1 MKDNKTLS
9 RIFLVL
15 AIMALFAFLR
25 VFISMPNISPVA
37 AIALFGG
44 TFIGRKGL
52 AMILPLTILFISDLF
67 LGLYSPVLMAA
78 VYGSILLVSFIGLWL
93 RNHVRIHNVVAAS
106 LLSSVLFFAITNF
119 AVWAEG
125 LWYPMTWTGLAS
137 CYAMAI
143 PFFRFEMVGT
153 LGFTVVFFA
162 MYQFATSRISAFK
175 AA

>member
-1 MKDNKTLS
+1 MKDNTTIS
-9 RIFLVL
+9 RLFLVI
-15 AIMALFAFLR
+15 AIMAVFAFLR
-25 VFISMPNISPVA
+25 IFIEMPNISPVA

-44 TFIGRKGL
+44 TLISRKGW
-52 AMILPLTILFISDLF
+52 AILFPLVILFASDMV
-67 LGLYSPVLMAA
+67 LGLYSPFLMAF
-78 VYGSILLVSFIGLWL
+78 VYGSFALIAVVGLWL
-93 RNHVRIHNVVAAS
+93 RKHMKVHNVVLAS
-106 LLSSVLFFAITNF
+106 LASSVLFFVVSNLG
-119 AVWAEG
+119 VWAEG